1 MSYLGNQPGVGSFI
15 VATERFN
22 GNGSCTQFT
31 ITQTGIQD
39 ANTIDVI
46 VSNVVQ
52 DPINS
57 YSITDGVITF
67 TEAPPSGTQ
76 NIIVRYRATTVITYG
91 NIQGNQ
97 ILDGT
102 ITLSKLASGVLP
114 DAKTNAAFTHANSS
128 FTAANSAGVYANAAF
143 AQANT
148 GGAGASYANSA
159 FLQANTPSY
168 VANSASVYGNSAF
181 ATANS
186 ASLYANSAF
195 TTANSASLYA
205 NSAFTKANNAGSNG
219 SFSVTGTGI
228 AVSLV
233 GTAITGYKILG
244 QIVTTANSIAN
255 VYVVPAATS
264 AAIGTITVCNG
275 TATDIV
281 FDLVMRP
288 STEAL
293 ATKHYLLR
301 SITVPA
307 ADTLIIDSGV
317 TLNTG
322 AILAANTTGGNAA
335 ASAAGISVHA
345 YGVEIV

>member
-15 VATERFN
+15 VATERFD
-22 GNGSCTQFT
+22 GTGSCTQFT

-57 YSITDGVITF
+57 YSITNGLITF

-76 NIIVRYRATTVITYG
+76 NIIVRYRATTVITYS

-114 DAKTNAAFTHANSS
+114 DAKTNAAFLQANSS

-195 TTANSASLYA
+195 T
-205 NSAFTKANNAGSNG
+205 KANNAGSNG

-244 QIVTTANSIAN
+244 QIVTTANAIAN

-275 TATDIV
+275 TASDV
-281 FDLVMRP
+281 LFDLVMRP

-293 ATKHYLLR
+293 ATKHYLLK

-322 AILAANTTGGNAA
+322 AILAANTIGGNAA
-335 ASAAGISVHA
+335 AAAAGISVHA

>member
-1 MSYLGNQPGVGSFI
+1 MSYIGNEPGVGNFI

-22 GNGSCTQFT
+22 GTGSCTQFT

-102 ITLSKLASGVLP
+102 ITLAKLASGVLP
-114 DAKTNAAFTHANSS
+114 DAKTNAAFLQANSS

-195 TTANSASLYA
+195 T
-205 NSAFTKANNAGSNG
+205 KANNAGSNG

-244 QIVTTANSIAN
+244 QIVTTANAIAN

-275 TATDIV
+275 TASDV
-281 FDLVMRP
+281 LFDLVMRP

-293 ATKHYLLR
+293 ATKHYLLK
-301 SITVPA
+301 SITLPA

-322 AILAANTTGGNAA
+322 AILAANTIGGNAA
-335 ASAAGISVHA
+335 AAAAGISVHA

>member
-1 MSYLGNQPGVGSFI
+1 MYQLWRLHNMSYIGNEPGVGNFI

-22 GNGSCTQFT
+22 GTGSCTQFT

-67 TEAPPSGTQ
+67 TEAPPSGSQ

-114 DAKTNAAFTHANSS
+114 DAKTNAAFLQANSS

-195 TTANSASLYA
+195 T
-205 NSAFTKANNAGSNG
+205 KANNAGSNG

-244 QIVTTANSIAN
+244 QIVTTANTIAN

-275 TATDIV
+275 TASDVV

-293 ATKHYLLR
+293 ATKHYLLK

-322 AILAANTTGGNAA
+322 AILAANTIGGNAA
-335 ASAAGISVHA
+335 AAAAGISVHA

>member
-1 MSYLGNQPGVGSFI
+1 MSYIGNEPGVGNFI
-15 VATERFN
+15 VATERFD
-22 GNGSCTQFT
+22 GTGSCTQFT

-102 ITLSKLASGVLP
+102 ITLAKLASGVLP
-114 DAKTNAAFTHANSS
+114 DAKTNAAFLQANSS

-195 TTANSASLYA
+195 T
-205 NSAFTKANNAGSNG
+205 KANNAGSNG

-244 QIVTTANSIAN
+244 QIVTTANAIAN

-275 TATDIV
+275 TASDV
-281 FDLVMRP
+281 LFDLVMRP

-293 ATKHYLLR
+293 DTKHYLLK

-322 AILAANTTGGNAA
+322 AILAANTIGGNAA
-335 ASAAGISVHA
+335 AAAAGISVHA

>member
-1 MSYLGNQPGVGSFI
+1 MSYIGNEPGVGNFI
-15 VATERFN
+15 VATERFD
-22 GNGSCTQFT
+22 GTGSCTQFT

-114 DAKTNAAFTHANSS
+114 DAKTNAAFLQANSS

-195 TTANSASLYA
+195 T
-205 NSAFTKANNAGSNG
+205 KANNAGSNG

-244 QIVTTANSIAN
+244 QIVTTANAIAN

-275 TATDIV
+275 TASDVV

-293 ATKHYLLR
+293 ATKHYLLK

-322 AILAANTTGGNAA
+322 AILAANTIGGNAA
-335 ASAAGISVHA
+335 AAAAGISVHA

>member
-1 MSYLGNQPGVGSFI
+1 MSYIGNAPNVGTFI
-15 VATERFN
+15 VGVERFN
-22 GNGSCTQFT
+22 GTGSCTQFT
-31 ITQTGIQD
+31 LTQTGIQD
-39 ANTIDVI
+39 PNAIEILVNSIQ
-46 VSNVVQ
+46 Q
-52 DPINS
+52 DPTNS
-57 YSITDGVITF
+57 YSVANGVITF
-67 TEAPPSGTQ
+67 TEAPSTGAN
-76 NIIVRYRATTVITYG
+76 NIIVTYRATTVITYG
-91 NIQGNQ
+91 NIQNSQ
-97 ILDGT
+97 IQDGT
-102 ITLSKLASGVLP
+102 ITASKLASGVLP
-114 DAKTNAAFTHANSS
+114 SAVANSAAVYANGAFIS
-128 FTAANSAGVYANAAF
+128 ANSAGVYANAAF

-168 VANSASVYGNSAF
+168 VANSA
-181 ATANS
+181 AT
-186 ASLYANSAF
+186 YANSAF
-195 TTANSASLYA
+195 ATANSASLYA

-275 TATDIV
+275 TATDVV

-335 ASAAGISVHA
+335 AAAAGISVHA